1 MTGVFAAIDLGA
13 SSGRIVAGVF
23 EGNSLEL
30 NEVARFKNG
39 PIEVGGELHWDF
51 DRVYRSI
58 LEGLVA
64 LGDFAASRGQKV
76 VSIGI
81 DTWAVD
87 YGLIGE
93 DGKLLATPRHY
104 RDERNLLGADAVHAL
119 IEQSALYA
127 INGLQFQPFNTV
139 YQLAAE
145 QLQRP
150 DLFAK
155 TQTLLLM
162 PDLIGYLLTGVA
174 RAESTNAST
183 TGLIDVKTGT
193 WSKDLLARLGLDA
206 SIFPELIEPGEIL
219 GKLLPAHVTHPALE
233 ETVVTVVASH
243 DTASAVVAVPKLQQG
258 GAYLSS
264 GTWSLIGVELD
275 QPVLNEAS
283 ARANFTNERGVN
295 SSIRFL
301 KNLAGLWLLQES
313 QRTWAE
319 QGYEPSI
326 DDLLADAAK
335 VETSARIDVTDPE
348 FSAPNDMPF
357 RIQNAV
363 SRTGGKV
370 PQTPAQIT
378 RCILESLADGY
389 LVAIDEL
396 KEITGRAVD
405 QLNIVGGGSQN
416 ALLNQLAA
424 DRTGIRVVAGPVE
437 ATAIGNLIVQASAH
451 GVVSPD
457 LAKQREFIAQSFKPQ
472 TFHPTT
478 TQRSAK

>member
-1 MTGVFAAIDLGA
+1 MNGVFAAIDLGA

-23 EGNSLEL
+23 EGKSLEL
-30 NEVARFKNG
+30 NEVARFRNG

-51 DRVYRSI
+51 DRVYQSI
-58 LEGLVA
+58 LEGLIA

-155 TQTLLLM
+155 TKTLLLM
-162 PDLIGYLLTGVA
+162 PDLIGYLLTGVS
-174 RAESTNAST
+174 RSESTNAST

-193 WSKDLLARLGLDA
+193 WSRDLLAGLGLGTN
-206 SIFPELIEPGEIL
+206 ILPELIEPGEIL
-219 GKLLPAHVTHPALE
+219 GKLLPAQVSHPALE
-233 ETVVTVVASH
+233 ETVV
-243 DTASAVVAVPKLQQG
+243 AVPKLHQG

-326 DDLLADAAK
+326 NDLLADAAK

-363 SRTGGKV
+363 ARTGGKV

-389 LVAIDEL
+389 LVAIEEL

-451 GVVSPD
+451 GVVSAD

-472 TFHPTT
+472 TFHPNT
-478 TQRSAK
+478 TQRSEK

>member
-58 LEGLVA
+58 LEGLIS

-155 TQTLLLM
+155 TKTLLLM

-206 SIFPELIEPGEIL
+206 SILPELIEPGEIL

-243 DTASAVVAVPKLQQG
+243 DTASAVVAVPKLQEG

-326 DDLLADAAK
+326 NDLLADAAK

-478 TQRSAK
+478 TLRSAK